1 MSNSPFRKQVR
12 PDFAIDLSA
21 ARTISPKDI
30 DRAVFPVYDMTG
42 PRFGRKSIG
51 KMTMK
56 EFLEKFG

>member
-1 MSNSPFRKQVR
+1 MSRFPHTTKRN
-12 PDFAIDLSA
+12 DFAIDLSS

-30 DRAVFPVYDMTG
+30 DRELFPVYDLTG
-42 PRFGRKSIG
+42 PKFGRKSIG